1 MLDAAIGPRLDANS
15 FRIRR
20 VFSAAGT
27 FEVTFASVSATAFS
41 DVSPSSW
48 PCVRDTVLKLES
60 HARACCAVKDVRCPV
75 YQTIRCGAGTTLNSG
90 EDGQAHFSLPGRRIQ
105 AGYGR
110 AALFFKAASLACS
123 RSTSASTAKQKPCQ
137 ATKST

>member
-1 MLDAAIGPRLDANS
+1 MSGIPDYSVWSGDDIE
-15 FRIRR
+15 FR
-20 VFSAAGT
+20 
-27 FEVTFASVSATAFS
+27 
-41 DVSPSSW
+41 
-48 PCVRDTVLKLES
+48 
-60 HARACCAVKDVRCPV
+60 
-75 YQTIRCGAGTTLNSG
+75 

-137 ATKST
+137 ATAST